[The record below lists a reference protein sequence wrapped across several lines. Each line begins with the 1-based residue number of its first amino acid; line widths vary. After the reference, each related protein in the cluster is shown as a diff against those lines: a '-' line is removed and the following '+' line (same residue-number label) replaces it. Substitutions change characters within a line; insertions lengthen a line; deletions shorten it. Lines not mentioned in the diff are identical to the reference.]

1 MAPIS
6 CWSASSRPDRISGP
20 DYGYAPD
27 YGYGARPLETI
38 QAAARSITAA
48 LRHGRLDVTKE
59 DRQALA
65 ETNAAAMESCNGLAP
80 GVSDLPIEQI
90 KKTVRPT
97 GDQLAVLDELKAAAL
112 KAQET
117 VKASCPTAV
126 PLTPVARLDAA
137 EARLD
142 TMIQAVQVVRDPLER
157 FYDLAE

>member
-1 MAPIS
+1 M
-6 CWSASSRPDRISGP
+6 
-20 DYGYAPD
+20 
-27 YGYGARPLETI
+27 
-38 QAAARSITAA
+38 
-48 LRHGRLDVTKE
+48 
-59 DRQALA
+59 
-65 ETNAAAMESCNGLAP
+65 
-80 GVSDLPIEQI
+80 SDLPIEQI

-142 TMIQAVQVVRDPLER
+142 TMIQAVQSARPAAAILR
-157 FYDLAE
+157 RAE